1 MQEANQ
7 EIYLHFKVFSSITL
21 ATATICCIGDWSR
34 YDDADA
40 GDDDVDNDF
49 LSFSSTA
56 PINTTSTSSIPS
68 PRSSTTPSSTTSS
81 TTSSTPTT
89 PLTPSPTTPLTT
101 SSTPSP
107 TSTPS

>member
-40 GDDDVDNDF
+40 GDDVDNDF

-68 PRSSTTPSSTTSS
+68 PRSSTTSS